1 MANTKSADKRA
12 RQSEI
17 LRERNSAA
25 RARMRSAVKKLR
37 KAVATGD
44 KAQAGELLPET
55 LKLVDATAQKRI
67 VHRNTAGRTKSRL
80 VKAVRKLG

>member
-17 LRERNSAA
+17 RRERNGAA

-37 KAVATGD
+37 QAVATGN
-44 KAQAGELLPET
+44 KAQAGELLPGT

-67 VHRNTAGRTKSRL
+67 VHRNTADRTKSRL
-80 VKAVRKLG
+80 VKAVRTLG